1 MGEVDSGQLFE
12 KSLICDTI
20 RQKSNITYSF
30 TFKRVL
36 LFLRNSIKRGI
47 GKDNANKNFSILD
60 QYKMPVATG
69 LIIDTGET
77 ILPLNRNAYYCPV
90 GMIGL

>member
-20 RQKSNITYSF
+20 RPKTNITYSF

-36 LFLRNSIKRGI
+36 LLLRNSHFEICEQLWFSPVIRRYIQIRII
-47 GKDNANKNFSILD
+47 GHGFVETTFQRFFVI
-60 QYKMPVATG
+60 V
-69 LIIDTGET
+69 LIYE
-77 ILPLNRNAYYCPV
+77 
-90 GMIGL
+90 